1 MIQFE
6 FMKNCPG
13 TIQRMDWMS
22 GKAAEIAVMRD
33 DEGLNREAV
42 VGMGRRQ
49 LFKYTQD
56 LKLAE
61 FDTRLNVKSEGEE

>member
-1 MIQFE
+1 
-6 FMKNCPG
+6 
-13 TIQRMDWMS
+13 MS

-49 LFKYTQD
+49 LLKYT
-56 LKLAE
+56 
-61 FDTRLNVKSEGEE
+61 